1 MTMNAACPPRQFA
14 IKLTVRISVLTLAA
28 LTFMQITLSRN
39 SYAESNKKSP
49 QRGEAEELKTGKED
63 SSGFFAKAIRKL
75 FQQYQVRMLG
85 SPHTINALP
94 IVFYGPRTGVNLGF
108 NSVIHSTQD
117 YPYLY
122 RLKLQV
128 IASLRGSHRHKLLFE
143 YPHLGRSNF
152 GLILDG
158 EWERDLEARYFGLG
172 NDSVNEDELTDPQNQ
187 LFIDEN
193 YYLYNLKRPRITLYG
208 TREMIPNISLWFGF
222 GLESVDPQIKNGP
235 ATSFLAGDRPFG
247 HLGGSGRHFSLRL
260 RWDTRINDVFP
271 LGGFLTEIAYEPN
284 FASVK
289 EEVAGANET
298 QRRSRGVTFQ
308 RYTFSDAHF
317 IPLLSSNHLIFANR
331 VAFEAIAGEP
341 PFYALGEI
349 AGEPYTRALGGGH
362 SLRGF
367 QSRRFHD
374 KIKFFTLTELRYNC
388 KSFHLTAQTFDLIL
402 VGFFDTGRV
411 WHRWSEISFDHFHST
426 VGLGVWLNWNHNL
439 IIRLDVGRSSEEIIP
454 FFRLNSA
461 F

>member
-1 MTMNAACPPRQFA
+1 MSVVLFLLL
-14 IKLTVRISVLTLAA
+14 LTTVS
-28 LTFMQITLSRN
+28 N
-39 SYAESNKKSP
+39 SSSKSNEKSNR
-49 QRGEAEELKTGKED
+49 RGDGKEAKSGNDD
-63 SSGFFAKAIRKL
+63 SAGFFAKATRKL
-75 FQQYQVRMLG
+75 FQQHRVKMLG
-85 SPHTINALP
+85 GPHTINALP
-94 IVFYGPRTGVNLGF
+94 IVFYDPRTGVNFGL
-108 NSVIHSTQD
+108 NSVIHSTRD

-122 RLKLQV
+122 RLRLQI
-128 IASLRGSHRHKLLFE
+128 IASLRGSHRHKILFE
-143 YPHLGRSNF
+143 YPHIGHSNF

-172 NDSVNEDELTDPQNQ
+172 NDSINEDALTNPKNQ
-187 LFIDEN
+187 LFIDEDF
-193 YYLYNLKRPRITLYG
+193 YLYNLKRPRITLYG
-208 TREMIPNISLWFGF
+208 TREIISNISLWFGF
-222 GLESVDPQIKNGP
+222 GVESVDPQIKNDP
-235 ATSFLAGDRPFG
+235 ATSFLATDRPFG

-271 LGGFLTEIAYEPN
+271 LGGFLTEISYEPN
-284 FASVK
+284 FASLK
-289 EEVAGANET
+289 EEVAGANGF

-317 IPLLSSNHLIFANR
+317 IPLTSSNRLIFANR
-331 VAFEAIAGEP
+331 MAFDAIAGDP

-349 AGEPYTRALGGGH
+349 AGEPYTRALGGSH

-388 KSFHLTAQTFDLIL
+388 KTFHLTGQTFDLIF

-411 WHRWSEISFDHFHST
+411 WPRWSEISFDDFHST
-426 VGLGVWLNWNHNL
+426 AGLGVWLNWNHNL
-439 IIRLDVGRSSEEIIP
+439 IIRFDVGRSTEEIIP